1 MTLEKLNEMILEWWE
16 ARAWNRG
23 DVTSDKFYRWLDA
36 EHRLR
41 DYAYELKRGL
51 HNQPEKEP
59 MGSYD
64 IRLVKCPQCGYR
76 PRDVDVMTI
85 SGHVVEELF
94 KRKRIHD
101 TRVRD
106 LNNLIGQIERIGA
119 EKEDVD
125 RSLSIAK
132 ERIEKLEAE
141 KAESEH
147 ALGFAVEAVER
158 LEAEK
163 AEMAIALKTMVEMV
177 EMNGFG
183 KHYALDLAKAAI
195 GRDEE

>member
-16 ARAWNRG
+16 ARDWNRG
-23 DVTSDKFYRWLDA
+23 DVSSDKFYRWLDA

-51 HNQPEKEP
+51 HDNIKQPEKEP
-59 MGSYD
+59 LGSYD

-76 PRDVDVMTI
+76 PRDVDTMTI

-125 RSLSIAK
+125 RSLVIAK

-141 KAESEH
+141 KAEM
-147 ALGFAVEAVER
+147 AV
-158 LEAEK
+158 
-163 AEMAIALKTMVEMV
+163 ALKTMVEMV

-183 KHYALDLAKAAI
+183 KHYALDLARAAI
-195 GRDEE
+195 RGEEK